1 MSGGIDEYK
10 GREFDWAVDTVI
22 ENANEM
28 GLLDEDEEE
37 EADAP
42 GATFLV
48 NAVWEFVIATFKEND
63 LIPPNKIKLIAA
75 VKNSLS

>member
-28 GLLDEDEEE
+28 GLLDEDEE
-37 EADAP
+37 ADAP

-48 NAVWEFVIATFKEND
+48 DAVWEFVIATFKEND

>member
-28 GLLDEDEEE
+28 GLLDGDEEE
-37 EADAP
+37 EPDAP

-48 NAVWEFVIATFKEND
+48 DAVWEFVIATFKEND